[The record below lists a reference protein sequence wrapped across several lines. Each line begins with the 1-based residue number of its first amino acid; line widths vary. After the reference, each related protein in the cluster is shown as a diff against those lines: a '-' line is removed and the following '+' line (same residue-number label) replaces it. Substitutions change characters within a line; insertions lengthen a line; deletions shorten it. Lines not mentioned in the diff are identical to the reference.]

1 MSFPVQHFPA
11 VSSINLF
18 NLGSFLFLAE
28 LYHNLSAETIRSIQL
43 DRSDGRRIFLCFIL
57 LEAFPYGLSTTGFVS
72 VACCGKG
79 EKAYWIFLAFF
90 LAEIANR
97 ILENAQK
104 KGVLV
109 FGFKVLSV
117 FFFFWRNERKSCI
130 CLFYFIL
137 HCNCIYCS
145 VRVENLHVVTH
156 V

>member
-43 DRSDGRRIFLCFIL
+43 DRSDGRRIFLFFIL

-79 EKAYWIFLAFF
+79 EKAYWIFFGFWLF

-117 FFFFWRNERKSCI
+117 CFFFWRNERKSCI
-130 CLFYFIL
+130 CLFILFYFAL
-137 HCNCIYCS
+137 QLYLLQC
-145 VRVENLHVVTH
+145 RG
-156 V
+156 